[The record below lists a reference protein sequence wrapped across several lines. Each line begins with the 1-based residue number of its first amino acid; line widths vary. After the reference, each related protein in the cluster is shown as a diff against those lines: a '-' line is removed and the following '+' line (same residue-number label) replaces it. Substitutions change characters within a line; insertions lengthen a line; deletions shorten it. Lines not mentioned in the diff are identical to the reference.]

1 MSDDAKTPVRVVER
15 VAPVVGAVAA
25 AVAAIVSCC
34 GFFYA
39 REEAR
44 AGRSEM
50 AAQRAHTEKVLEASQ
65 AAMLA
70 FDRMTTRTSIQQT
83 ADGWDIVRGPDGVA
97 APQHPDF
104 GTIRNFGPGVALNC
118 SAELTVMEINGEQL
132 AKHQISTVKCSPM
145 NILPNGAAHVYALP
159 SCVVDDKD
167 KAIRWAKGYVTFTC
181 YTNAGKKKTSSQKVE
196 ILPDY
201 EKAVLT
207 LIFEGPEFI
216 DNGAWL

>member
-1 MSDDAKTPVRVVER
+1 MSDDAKTSLQVVER
-15 VAPVVGAVAA
+15 LAPLISAVAA

-44 AGRSEM
+44 AGRLEM
-50 AAQRAHTEKVLEASQ
+50 AAQRAHAIKVLEASQ

-83 ADGWDIVRGPDGVA
+83 ADGWDIVRVDDGAA

-104 GTIRNFGPGVALNC
+104 GTIRNFGPGMALNC
-118 SAELTVMEINGEQL
+118 SAEFTVMEINGEQL
-132 AKHQISTVKCSPM
+132 TKHQISTVKCSPM
-145 NILPNGAAHVYALP
+145 NIMPNGAAHAYALP
-159 SCVVDDKD
+159 SCVANDKD
-167 KAIRWAKGYVTFTC
+167 KAVRWAQGYVTFTC
-181 YTNAGKKKTSSQKVE
+181 YTNAGKKETSSQKVR
-196 ILPDY
+196 IQPDY
-201 EKAVLT
+201 EKGTVL
-207 LIFEGPEFI
+207 LIFEGPEFL